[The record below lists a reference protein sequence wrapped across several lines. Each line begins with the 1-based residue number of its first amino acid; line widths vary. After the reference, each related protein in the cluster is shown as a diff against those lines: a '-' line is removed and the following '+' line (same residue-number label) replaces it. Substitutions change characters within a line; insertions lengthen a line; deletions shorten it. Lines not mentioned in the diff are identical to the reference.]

1 MSCGI
6 TPEHELSQMT
16 TDYTLREGMSCGIT
30 PEHALSQMTQS
41 CDPVPSPFLTAS
53 ISYGPFTQA
62 DRVLLYLSSVSAL
75 RQSVGHQVPLHAQ
88 GQFSDAGGE
97 PPLTGRPQRAQELP
111 PPDTVHDH
119 CAILKTGK
127 ERRRREGLFQFKLL
141 FNALARPFYFLHLS
155 EN

>member
-1 MSCGI
+1 MATDYTLREGMSCGI
-6 TPEHELSQMT
+6 TPEHALSQMTTDYTLREGMSCGITPEHALSQMT

-41 CDPVPSPFLTAS
+41 CDPVTAPFLTAS

-88 GQFSDAGGE
+88 G
-97 PPLTGRPQRAQELP
+97 P
-111 PPDTVHDH
+111 
-119 CAILKTGK
+119 
-127 ERRRREGLFQFKLL
+127 
-141 FNALARPFYFLHLS
+141 HLV
-155 EN
+155 